1 MAKYNTTI
9 YKEKKN
15 PTYRALVPPKVMDAL
30 QERIMQVILLE
41 KKYKDKQFSARKLA
55 NELGTNSRYVS
66 AVVNVRFHMNYTSF
80 INKFRIEEAK
90 AILGDMRYRKLTME
104 EVADMVGFANRQS
117 FYAAFYKMSNST
129 PRAYKLKA
137 IAEQKAKE
145 EQKAEEEPEDAK
157 PESIPE
163 TNQ

>member
-9 YKEKKN
+9 YKEKKE
-15 PTYRALVPPKVMDAL
+15 PTYRALVSPKVMDTL
-30 QERIMQVILLE
+30 QERIIQVVLLE
-41 KKYKDKQFSARKLA
+41 KKYKDKNFSAKKLA
-55 NELGTNSRYVS
+55 SELGTNSRYIS

-90 AILGDMRYRKLTME
+90 TILSDKRYRKLTME
-104 EVADMVGFANRQS
+104 DVADMVGFANRQS
-117 FYAAFYKMSNST
+117 FYAAFYKMAQCT

-145 EQKAEEEPEDAK
+145 EMEEEVPK
-157 PESIPE
+157 NP
-163 TNQ
+163 